1 MNEVPIGFLP
11 GEANGDGL
19 VRGCT
24 SVGGSVMDTTAGV
37 SIIENDSFGNPGP
50 YPTVSSSSTGNRFE
64 SVGGFR
70 TPPMTTRGLGS
81 CVAEETVG

>member
-1 MNEVPIGFLP
+1 MLS

-19 VRGCT
+19 VRGCA
-24 SVGGSVMDTTAGV
+24 SVGGSVMDTTAGA

-50 YPTVSSSSTGNRFE
+50 YPTVSSSSSSSGNRFS